1 MSDETVPL
9 FKKKTRPVGLLRK
22 RKTEEEDESKE
33 TEEDDDNPM
42 SKTIDELKEMQ
53 RLKKKVNRGINV
65 EQLMESTPLETSR
78 KEKKEKSGLTD
89 LRTLSS
95 ELDLGNTFSKE
106 TNRRDEDA
114 EMAKFI
120 EEELAKRKG
129 LVNELDSDKNNMAV
143 GSSVED
149 LVFNVLPQH
158 LLAPQGSQKTEEMLS
173 NQMLS
178 GIPEVDLGVEEK
190 IRTIEAT
197 EEAKKKLLMDRLR
210 RSNIDHTQT
219 LIPTNIAVNF
229 NQVNR
234 AKVQD
239 LKNKTQELQKVA
251 TAVVEEPVVCI
262 GQEPAIATFTEPS
275 SSRERQLKHPG
286 NARASDDYHFE
297 RFRKQFRK

>member
-1 MSDETVPL
+1 MSEESVPV
-9 FKKKTRPVGLLRK
+9 FKKKNRPTGQLRK
-22 RKTEEEDESKE
+22 RNAEVEEEEGQE
-33 TEEDDDNPM
+33 W
-42 SKTIDELKEMQ
+42 KTLDELKEMQ
-53 RLKKKVNRGINV
+53 KLKKKVNRGVNV
-65 EQLMESTPLETSR
+65 EDLLEPTLVDTS
-78 KEKKEKSGLTD
+78 KKEKRSGLTD
-89 LRTLSS
+89 AKTLTS

-129 LVNELDSDKNNMAV
+129 LVDDSHEKAALK

-190 IRTIEAT
+190 MRTIEAT
-197 EEAKKKLLMDRLR
+197 EEAKKKLLMEKLT
-210 RSNIDHTQT
+210 RSNVDSGQN
-219 LIPTNIAVNF
+219 LIPTNVASNF

-239 LKNKTQELQKVA
+239 LKNKTQQQQKVA
-251 TAVVEEPVVCI
+251 MAVIEEPVVCI
-262 GQEPAIATFTEPS
+262 GKEPAIATFTEPS
-275 SSRERQLKHPG
+275 NSRERQLKHPG
-286 NARASDDYHFE
+286 NTRASDDYHFE